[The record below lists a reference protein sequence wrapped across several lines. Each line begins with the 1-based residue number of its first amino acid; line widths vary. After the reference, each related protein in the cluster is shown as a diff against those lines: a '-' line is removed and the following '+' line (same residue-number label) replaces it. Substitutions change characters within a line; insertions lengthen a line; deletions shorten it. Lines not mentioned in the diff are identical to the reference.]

1 MFKAWGIRQMI
12 AGMVL
17 FSAVVGMVTVA
28 AALAMSVP
36 IWMALAAYPAV
47 CSLTLL
53 MTAALMTVRN
63 RQTARPDILHSQA

>member
-36 IWMALAAYPAV
+36 LWMALAAYPAV

-63 RQTARPDILHSQA
+63 RQTARSDILHSQA

>member
-63 RQTARPDILHSQA
+63 RQTARSDILHSQA

>member
-1 MFKAWGIRQMI
+1 MI

>member
-1 MFKAWGIRQMI
+1 MI

-63 RQTARPDILHSQA
+63 RQTARSDILHSQA